1 MYSNHYKYLNF
12 MLHYSNISLRRDMRN
27 IGERVS
33 TRMSDRDEK
42 SRDTNDIKLVD
53 VLI

>member
-12 MLHYSNISLRRDMRN
+12 MLHYSNISLGRDMRN

-33 TRMSDRDEK
+33 TRGSDRDEK

>member
-1 MYSNHYKYLNF
+1 
-12 MLHYSNISLRRDMRN
+12 MLHYSNISLGRDMRN

-33 TRMSDRDEK
+33 TRGSDRDEK
-42 SRDTNDIKLVD
+42 SSRDTNDIKLVD